1 MKNHALISGFLL
13 SAALSACAP
22 VAPDAPQSPPAT
34 PPASD
39 TCNAA
44 GYAGLIG
51 KDAPNAL
58 IVPQPKRV
66 FRIGDPVTLDFNPAR
81 VNVQL
86 DQTDVIAAITCG

>member
-1 MKNHALISGFLL
+1 MKHTLIPSLLL
-13 SAALSACAP
+13 SFALSACAP
-22 VAPDAPQSPPAT
+22 VAPDAPPAPPAT
-34 PPASD
+34 PTPND

-44 GYAGLIG
+44 GYASLIG

-58 IVPQPKRV
+58 IVPEPKRMY
-66 FRIGDPVTLDFNPAR
+66 RIGDPVTLDFNPAR